1 MTVKLG
7 LVDSG
12 VAGHQTEYVHKSCG
26 FKAEVAGVV
35 QPDPLGHGTAT
46 CEVICHHVPDI
57 ALYNA
62 QVFEERGVTTAATVA
77 AAIDWLRQEKV
88 DLINLSLGLAFDRS
102 VLRDACS
109 RAVLAGI
116 ILIAAS
122 PAQGAA
128 VYPSAYD
135 GVIRA
140 TGDARCAVG
149 EISFLDSPQADFG
162 GCPRGI
168 NMPKDQPPR
177 IGGASMG
184 TARISGLVAAYL
196 FSGGEKNAVREWL
209 VSQAKYVHNERRKGG
224 RDNA

>member
-1 MTVKLG
+1 MTAKLG

-12 VAGHQTEYVHKSCG
+12 VAGHQMEYVRDACG
-26 FKAEVAGVV
+26 FKTDATIEV
-35 QPDPLGHGTAT
+35 QPDLLGHGTAT
-46 CEVICHHVPDI
+46 CEIICHHVPDI

-62 QVFEERGVTTAATVA
+62 QVFDERGVTTAATVA

-88 DLINLSLGLAFDRS
+88 DLINLSLGLASDRP
-102 VLRDACS
+102 VLREACA
-109 RAVLAGI
+109 RAISAGI

-149 EISFLDSPQADFG
+149 EVSFLDSAQADFG

-177 IGGASMG
+177 IGGSSMG
-184 TARISGLVAAYL
+184 TAHISGLVAAYIL
-196 FSGGEKNAVREWL
+196 SGGEKNTVREWL

-224 RDNA
+224 QGNA